1 MAPARMLLVEDD
13 PMLRRFVCMALEE
26 LPLQVLEC
34 DSVAAAVQILAAQPV
49 QLILTDL
56 MLPGASG
63 IDLLLQL
70 QATPALRGSAKVVVF
85 SAGLTPQARQQLA
98 PLQVWRMLEK
108 PASITVLEQCVQEAL
123 ADTADA
129 APIAA
134 APTTAPAEP
143 PADRPDTARLA
154 AIDQYFGGDAELFH
168 LYRSTCVLQF
178 AHDLAAGDL
187 AADGHDLQALRRVAH
202 SLKTV
207 LLTIGLPA
215 LADQARALEHDSH
228 AGLPQAAALGWP
240 QLRAALA
247 EFMQKQGSEP
257 IG

>member
-26 LPLQVLEC
+26 LPLEVLEC
-34 DSVAAAVQILAAQPV
+34 ESVAAAVQILATQPV

-85 SAGLTPQARQQLA
+85 SAGLTPEARQQLA

-108 PASITVLEQCVQEAL
+108 PASVTVLEQCVREAL
-123 ADTADA
+123 ADTTNTAPPADL
-129 APIAA
+129 
-134 APTTAPAEP
+134 PAEP
-143 PADRPDTARLA
+143 PAAARSA

-215 LADQARALEHDSH
+215 LAAQARALEHASH
-228 AGLPQAAALGWP
+228 AGLPEATAHGWP

-247 EFMQKQGSEP
+247 ELVQNQGSGH
-257 IG
+257 I

>member
-123 ADTADA
+123 ADV
-129 APIAA
+129 
-134 APTTAPAEP
+134 
-143 PADRPDTARLA
+143 
-154 AIDQYFGGDAELFH
+154 
-168 LYRSTCVLQF
+168 SV
-178 AHDLAAGDL
+178 
-187 AADGHDLQALRRVAH
+187 
-202 SLKTV
+202 
-207 LLTIGLPA
+207 
-215 LADQARALEHDSH
+215 
-228 AGLPQAAALGWP
+228 AAALPSRRREIATPLLTPRQACPSLFRNQTNLHDIADWP
-240 QLRAALA
+240 AQL
-247 EFMQKQGSEP
+247 Q
-257 IG
+257 

>member
-123 ADTADA
+123 ADA
-129 APIAA
+129 APL
-134 APTTAPAEP
+134 APAPAEP
-143 PADRPDTARLA
+143 PADRADTARLA

-215 LADQARALEHDSH
+215 LADQARALEHASH
-228 AGLPQAAALGWP
+228 AGLPDATAQGWP
-240 QLRAALA
+240 RLRTALA
-247 EFMQKQGSEP
+247 EFIEKQGSAL
-257 IG
+257 I

>member
-123 ADTADA
+123 ADTAPL
-129 APIAA
+129 AP
-134 APTTAPAEP
+134 APAEP

-215 LADQARALEHDSH
+215 LADQARALEHASH
-228 AGLPQAAALGWP
+228 AGLPDATAQGWP
-240 QLRAALA
+240 RLRTALA
-247 EFMQKQGSEP
+247 EFIKKQDSAL
-257 IG
+257 I